1 MMTGIW
7 GKSGVRLVAAAG
19 LALWL
24 AGCAST
30 PPTSEM
36 IANNDPWEPT
46 NRDTLKLNGKIDKY
60 FVIPTVGVYFFLVPQ
75 GGRRA
80 VHNFL
85 QNISLPTVFVNDILQ
100 GEARRA
106 GQTLARFT
114 INTTVGLGGL
124 FDPATSKFHIPG
136 HGEDFGQTLAVWGVD
151 EGPYLVLPFFGPQ
164 PPRDALGQVVDVFLD
179 PTTHIHF
186 KQHLWWDVGRYYFTL
201 LDLRGQTYSTVQ
213 GIQRG
218 SVDYYASLRS
228 LYRQLR
234 NNEIRNGRPDTKDLP
249 EF

>member
-7 GKSGVRLVAAAG
+7 GKSGVRLAAAAS

-30 PPTSEM
+30 PPTPEM

-85 QNISLPTVFVNDILQ
+85 QNISLPTVFVNDVLQ

-114 INTTVGLGGL
+114 INTTLGLGGL
-124 FDPATSKFHIPG
+124 LDPATSKFHIPG

>member
-1 MMTGIW
+1 MMAGIW
-7 GKSGVRLVAAAG
+7 GKSGVRLAAAAG

-30 PPTSEM
+30 PPTPEM

-85 QNISLPTVFVNDILQ
+85 QNVSLPTVFVNDILQ
-100 GEARRA
+100 GEAKRA

-114 INTTVGLGGL
+114 INTTLGLGGL

-164 PPRDALGQVVDVFLD
+164 PPRDALGQVADVFLD